1 MEFEEL
7 KNEVKTVQFDA
18 LRSDVDNNFE
28 AVVIREELEKLIA
41 RLEKFFGAPVF
52 PSRNRLTFQI
62 RQVIDG
68 FGGIMPGQKLYFWN
82 QGRETIFAMLWP
94 WKDGERTTVKIIKQE

>member
-1 MEFEEL
+1 MVVKDEL
-7 KNEVKTVQFDA
+7 DKLTV
-18 LRSDVDNNFE
+18 
-28 AVVIREELEKLIA
+28 

-52 PSRNRLTFQI
+52 PSQNRLNLQI

-82 QGRETIFAMLWP
+82 QGREIVFAMLWP
-94 WKDGERTTVKIIKQE
+94 WKDGLRTTLKIIKQD